1 MTKTMSLV
9 VGAAMLFGGTAAA
22 QSAAPSPQRQIQ
34 PLLDEMQVAAN
45 AHDTDRFLAAYL
57 HDSTLVL
64 VFNGV
69 VTTGFDQVRSLQLK
83 WWNNGRSDVVYRK
96 LGPTGF
102 RVLTPDIVLAID
114 TMASSRSDSTG
125 TVHTGEFAVTMIWEK
140 RPEGWRIVHAHESS
154 VR

>member
-1 MTKTMSLV
+1 MTKALLLV
-9 VGAAMLFGGTAAA
+9 VGAGILLGGNVEA
-22 QSAAPSPQRQIQ
+22 QSVTSPERQIQ

-45 AHDTDRFLAAYL
+45 AHDTDRFLAVYL

-69 VTTGFDQVRSLQLK
+69 VTTGYAQVRSLQLK
-83 WWNNGRSDVVYRK
+83 WWNNGKSDVAYRRR
-96 LGPTGF
+96 GPTGF
-102 RVLTPDIVLAID
+102 RVLTPDIVLATD

-125 TVHTGEFAVTMIWEK
+125 AVHTGEFAVTMVWEK
-140 RPEGWRIVHAHESS
+140 RPEGWRIVYAHEST